1 MYVSMVKGKR
11 NCVKKIRETIKTDLL
26 ILTNTLQVTY
36 FTHWSAHLFF
46 SDEQKNVLTV
56 YHSGLTMESVR
67 NYKYLV

>member
-36 FTHWSAHLFF
+36 FTH
-46 SDEQKNVLTV
+46 
-56 YHSGLTMESVR
+56 
-67 NYKYLV
+67 